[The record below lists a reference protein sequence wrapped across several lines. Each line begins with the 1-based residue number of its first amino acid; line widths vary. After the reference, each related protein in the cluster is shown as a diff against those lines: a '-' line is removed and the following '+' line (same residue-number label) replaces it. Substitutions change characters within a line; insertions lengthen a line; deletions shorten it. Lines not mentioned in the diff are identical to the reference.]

1 MDLDVSKSVIVVDDS
16 STMIRIVCDMLQKIG
31 FQNVDTAQGGNTA
44 LAKLKA
50 SRHDLMISDWN
61 MEPMSGLELLLAL
74 RGDPS
79 HEDMP
84 FIMMTTT
91 AYTKKVV
98 EARVA
103 GANNYIL
110 KPFDAAAL
118 KAKIMAVFAERAA
131 LAETRRLAEAHN

>member
-1 MDLDVSKSVIVVDDS
+1 MDLDVSKSVLVVDDS
-16 STMIRIVCDMLQKIG
+16 STMIRLVCDMLQRIG
-31 FQNVDTAQGGNTA
+31 FETIDVAQGGNTA

-50 SRHDLMISDWN
+50 NHYDLMISDWH
-61 MEPMSGLELLLAL
+61 MEPMSGLDLLWAL
-74 RGDPS
+74 RADPN

-91 AYTKKVV
+91 AWTKKVI

-110 KPFDAAAL
+110 KPFDVLAL
-118 KAKIMAVFAERAA
+118 KAKIKAVFAEKAELAAAAA
-131 LAETRRLAEAHN
+131 L